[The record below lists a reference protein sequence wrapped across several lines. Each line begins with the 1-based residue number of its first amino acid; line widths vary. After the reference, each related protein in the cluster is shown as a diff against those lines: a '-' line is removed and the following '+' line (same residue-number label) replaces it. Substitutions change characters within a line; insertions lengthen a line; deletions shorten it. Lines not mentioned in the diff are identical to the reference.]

1 MNRSV
6 TESPCHGA
14 GLPFFCV
21 GACTL
26 RVTRWWL
33 RVATRWIDATPRF
46 ANLARPNG
54 GRVATRSHLFAS
66 ARTALASVQKQPS
79 RVARCGWAY
88 GKHVWVV
95 VRFCGLSKLSPQQ
108 LVGFRPTPNDLFG
121 RRLLPRSLAPL
132 GTPPE
137 NSGGSQAAGLPS
149 LPSRATPYTR
159 AYRPKARDARLRA
172 GR

>member
-1 MNRSV
+1 MLVFLFSV
-6 TESPCHGA
+6 WVLAHFESRA
-14 GLPFFCV
+14 GGCGSRPGGSMLRRASLILPARTGV
-21 GACTL
+21 GSRPAATCS
-26 RVTRWWL
+26 RV
-33 RVATRWIDATPRF
+33 
-46 ANLARPNG
+46 LARLW
-54 GRVATRSHLFAS
+54 RWCSRSE
-66 ARTALASVQKQPS
+66 QPS

-159 AYRPKARDARLRA
+159 AYRPKARDARLLA